1 MPVVH
6 PVLQSLPDYPIVRV
20 ARARA
25 ALEAKGVRVFDF
37 STGDPFEP
45 TPGFIRDALQ
55 VEAVCR
61 YPAPSGLPE
70 LRAAA
75 SGYLARRFGVELPA
89 EQILGTRGS
98 KEAVFHLPFA
108 FLEPRGQRDTVVFPT
123 PGYTVYASG
132 ASFAGGVAHGVPLR
146 PDNGFLLE
154 PWALPEAVQERIS
167 ILWVNYP
174 HNPSGAEAPDAYYER
189 LAAYA
194 VERDV
199 VLASDECYVDVSF
212 GASRPRSLL
221 EFGTQNVLALFSC
234 SKRSGM
240 TGYRT
245 GFVAGDPEL
254 IHHFGRLRP
263 NVGVAGPSFVERAAV
278 AAWNDDAHVEERCE
292 IFAAKRQVMVELLE
306 ELGTPHLGGDST
318 FFLWFTAP
326 GGDDVAYAEA
336 LLELGVVVIPGSY
349 FGPGGEG
356 FCRVA
361 LVPALEDCREA
372 AALWRT
378 LV

>member
-1 MPVVH
+1 VPTIH
-6 PVLQSLPDYPIVRV
+6 PVLRSLPDYPIVRV

-25 ALEAKGVRVFDF
+25 ALEGKGVRVFDF

-45 TPGFIRDALQ
+45 TPDFVRRALT
-55 VEAVCR
+55 VDPVCR
-61 YPAPSGLPE
+61 YPAPAGLPE

-75 SGYLARRFGVELPA
+75 SGYLKRRFGVELPA

-108 FLEPRGQRDTVVFPT
+108 FLDPAGPKDTVVFPT

-132 ASFAGGVAHGVPLR
+132 ARFAGGVAHGVPLR
-146 PDNGFLLE
+146 ADNGFLLE
-154 PWALPEAVQERIS
+154 PWALPAAVQERIA

-174 HNPSGAEAPDAYYER
+174 HNPSGAEAPDAYLER

-199 VLASDECYVDVSF
+199 VLCSDECYVDVSF
-212 GASRPRSLL
+212 GANPPRSLL

-263 NVGVAGPSFVERAAV
+263 NLGVAGSSFVERAAI
-278 AAWNDDAHVEERCE
+278 AAWNDDAHVAERCG

-306 ELGTPHLGGDST
+306 ELGAPHLGGDST
-318 FFLWFTAP
+318 FFLWFAAP
-326 GGDDVAYAEA
+326 GGDEVAYAEA
-336 LLELGVVVIPGSY
+336 LLELGIVVIPGSY
-349 FGPGGEG
+349 FGAGGEG
-356 FCRVA
+356 YCRVA
-361 LVPALEDCREA
+361 LVPTLEDCRAA

-378 LV
+378 LA